1 MSNVIDGGF
10 GGDIEFSTDP
20 TASETLEGWAEFLD
34 GLDVDVA
41 LVMVP
46 KDGGILLASNVTNSD
61 TVVSLL
67 DMGKYQMMTAFFE
80 GEPAHLIGPP
90 KEEEYDGTTH

>member
-10 GGDIEFSTDP
+10 GGDVEFFTAH

-41 LVMVP
+41 MVMVP
-46 KDGGILLASNVTNSD
+46 KDGGILVISNTPNSD
-61 TVVSLL
+61 TVCTLL

-80 GEPAHLIGPP
+80 GEPAHIIGPP
-90 KEEEYDGTTH
+90 AEEEYDGTTH